1 MCPNNNNLL
10 ADFVMKLRLQR
21 YAPSSIKT
29 YKNALAKFLTAFDRY
44 NLAQLK
50 VQQIQYFIYQL
61 QEKHTISAAY
71 QKQILA
77 SITKFYLLYYERK
90 IDLSSLYPKRKSKQL
105 PRYLS
110 VLEVKRLMRQCSN
123 QKHLCIL
130 QILYGCGLRISEVI
144 ALKISDID
152 SSAMCI
158 HIRAAKGKK
167 DRVVPLPLIL
177 LRNLRQYYQKYHPN
191 TQLFEGQKGGR
202 YSAKSI
208 QNFIKK
214 YAQKANIHK
223 SVTPHMLRHSYA
235 THQLENGINI
245 RHIQELLGHNS
256 IKTTERYTHVTKVS
270 NNKISSPLDKL

>member
-1 MCPNNNNLL
+1 MSAALSTATGVSVGGALSVSGIDDDVPAGCSRALE
-10 ADFVMKLRLQR
+10 
-21 YAPSSIKT
+21 
-29 YKNALAKFLTAFDRY
+29 ALATWSTVVASR
-44 NLAQLK
+44 
-50 VQQIQYFIYQL
+50 
-61 QEKHTISAAY
+61 SA
-71 QKQILA
+71 
-77 SITKFYLLYYERK
+77 
-90 IDLSSLYPKRKSKQL
+90 
-105 PRYLS
+105 
-110 VLEVKRLMRQCSN
+110 C

-214 YAQKANIHK
+214 
-223 SVTPHMLRHSYA
+223 
-235 THQLENGINI
+235 
-245 RHIQELLGHNS
+245 
-256 IKTTERYTHVTKVS
+256 
-270 NNKISSPLDKL
+270 